1 MLTVLPTAAA
11 TVRVSRAAD
20 GLELYFPPLRMPEV
34 ALPLALFGAI
44 AMTLPAVAVAALL
57 PSLQGASGMVSAV
70 LVASFALPFGVFG
83 AAFVGLAF
91 YMLSNAFIVRV
102 GADSVRTARVLFG
115 VVVRRHAI
123 AVADVTALDA
133 EITSRY
139 QSLFS
144 REPVYQLVARDR
156 HGRRTVVAETLK
168 GESLMKEVKA
178 LFENEGAA
186 PRREDGK

>member
-1 MLTVLPTAAA
+1 
-11 TVRVSRAAD
+11 
-20 GLELYFPPLRMPEV
+20 MPEV
-34 ALPLALFGAI
+34 ALPLAFFGAI

-156 HGRRTVVAETLK
+156 HGTRIVVAETLK

-186 PRREDGK
+186 PRRENGK

>member
-1 MLTVLPTAAA
+1 MLTALSTPAS
-11 TVRVSRAAD
+11 TVRVTRGAD

-70 LVASFALPFGVFG
+70 LVAAFALPFGVFG
-83 AAFVGLAF
+83 AAFVGLGF
-91 YMLSNAFIVRV
+91 YMLTNAFIVHV
-102 GADSVRTARVLFG
+102 GAGSVRTARVLFG
-115 VVVRRHAI
+115 VVVRRQ
-123 AVADVTALDA
+123 AVAFADVASLDA

-144 REPVYQLVARDR
+144 REPVYQLVARDGDGNR
-156 HGRRTVVAETLK
+156 VLIAETLK
-168 GESLMKEVKA
+168 GEPLMKEVKA

-186 PRREDGK
+186 PRRENGK